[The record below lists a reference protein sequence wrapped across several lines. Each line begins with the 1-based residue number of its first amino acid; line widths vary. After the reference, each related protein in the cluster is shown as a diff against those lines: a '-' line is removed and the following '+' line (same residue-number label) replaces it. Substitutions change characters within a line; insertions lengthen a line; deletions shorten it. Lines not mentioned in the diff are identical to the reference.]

1 MSDRALNTYP
11 LISSLKSGS
20 QTELKKSLESSN
32 DFKNEMYLPPP
43 YVISREQEIQTKI
56 RYTENEYLTQN
67 IKE

>member
-1 MSDRALNTYP
+1 
-11 LISSLKSGS
+11 
-20 QTELKKSLESSN
+20 
-32 DFKNEMYLPPP
+32 MYLPPP

>member
-1 MSDRALNTYP
+1 MSDRALNTHP

-20 QTELKKSLESSN
+20 QTELRSLESSN
-32 DFKNEMYLPPP
+32 DFRNEMYLPPP

>member
-1 MSDRALNTYP
+1 MSDRVLNTYP

-43 YVISREQEIQTKI
+43 YVISREPEIQTKI